1 MVVQVVESSLLVQA
15 CLVEGARGVVL
26 LPPSLHL
33 RDALREAERHVVH
46 LGGHKAGGL
55 QCRIDLTRAGYG
67 FAALV
72 RLAAQLRLS
81 AWVFKLR
88 FAAQDSGG
96 LAARARGSYSIAD
109 TL

>member
-1 MVVQVVESSLLVQA
+1 MGDLVM
-15 CLVEGARGVVL
+15 EGVHRGNVLWCSEVHGEAGGGGVARGVVL

-72 RLAAQLRLS
+72 RLAAQLRLMLGAS
-81 AWVFKLR
+81 LPTP
-88 FAAQDSGG
+88 S
-96 LAARARGSYSIAD
+96 
-109 TL
+109 